1 MDRPLISVLLA
12 VYNVEKYIHQCIDSI
27 LCQTY
32 ENLEIIIVD
41 DGSTD
46 KSGEICDAYKAA
58 DSRVRVIHQENQGL
72 SGARNTGIENASGAF
87 ISFLDADDYIDPDF
101 IEYLFHVLSSTNS
114 DIAYC
119 EFRRVSEDGR
129 LLSTPKDHRDSHIET
144 FSKNEALINCLRAR
158 KGFQMFVWN
167 GLFKKSILSRFTPG
181 RRIGQDQD
189 FTIRTLANAD
199 RVAKGWG
206 VHHSY
211 RIRKGGS
218 KSLELT
224 KRMNFQYLALK
235 DIKSAIENL
244 PADKELMD
252 AYYERCFRM
261 DLGLIDRYSTGLL
274 KDKDLFLTL
283 RTKMREDSRKAYPDI
298 RGMLLS
304 FVLGANESC
313 YRIAFKIIKRFQ
325 K

>member
-1 MDRPLISVLLA
+1 M
-12 VYNVEKYIHQCIDSI
+12 
-27 LCQTY
+27 
-32 ENLEIIIVD
+32 
-41 DGSTD
+41 
-46 KSGEICDAYKAA
+46 
-58 DSRVRVIHQENQGL
+58 
-72 SGARNTGIENASGAF
+72 
-87 ISFLDADDYIDPDF
+87 
-101 IEYLFHVLSSTNS
+101 
-114 DIAYC
+114 
-119 EFRRVSEDGR
+119 
-129 LLSTPKDHRDSHIET
+129 
-144 FSKNEALINCLRAR
+144 
-158 KGFQMFVWN
+158 
-167 GLFKKSILSRFTPG
+167 
-181 RRIGQDQD
+181 
-189 FTIRTLANAD
+189 ANAD

-283 RTKMREDSRKAYPDI
+283 RAKMREDSRKAYPDI
-298 RGMLLS
+298 RGMLLF

-313 YRIAFKIIKRFQ
+313 YRIVFKIIKRFQ

>member
-1 MDRPLISVLLA
+1 MICFTFEQAYQELNRAYDCYLIDNRLPDGCGLDLCKLIREITDDPIVFISSDT
-12 VYNVEKYIHQCIDSI
+12 NESSI
-27 LCQTY
+27 LKSY
-32 ENLEIIIVD
+32 E
-41 DGSTD
+41 
-46 KSGEICDAYKAA
+46 
-58 DSRVRVIHQENQGL
+58 
-72 SGARNTGIENASGAF
+72 F
-87 ISFLDADDYIDPDF
+87 DADDYIDPDF

-119 EFRRVSEDGR
+119 AFRRVSEDGR

-144 FSKNEALINCLRAR
+144 FSKKEALINCLRAR

-167 GLFKKSILSRFTPG
+167 GLFKKNILSRFTPG

-283 RTKMREDSRKAYPDI
+283 RAKMREDSRKAYPDI
-298 RGMLLS
+298 RGVLLS